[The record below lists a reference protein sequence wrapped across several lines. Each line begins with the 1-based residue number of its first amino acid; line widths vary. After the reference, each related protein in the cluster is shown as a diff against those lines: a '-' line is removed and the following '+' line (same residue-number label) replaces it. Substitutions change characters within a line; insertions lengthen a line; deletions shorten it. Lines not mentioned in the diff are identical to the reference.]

1 MCFSQCCNKVK
12 GKPSPATAGSRAT
25 LHRFF
30 ETPEKP
36 SKEARGTSSLN
47 EDRGTGE
54 AITIAP
60 FEDREEQVR
69 PGVPDDSE
77 IGAKAPIASK
87 SSDLA
92 IFALS
97 MDKERTQKNCTTR
110 EIKDKVKGDGIMI

>member
-36 SKEARGTSSLN
+36 SKPASGSSSLN
-47 EDRGTGE
+47 EDRGTGG

-60 FEDREEQVR
+60 FEDKKELVR
-69 PGVPDDSE
+69 PEVPDDSE
-77 IGAKAPIASK
+77 IGAKALIATK
-87 SSDLA
+87 SGDLA

-97 MDKERTQKNCTTR
+97 MEKGRTLKKTSTKEMT
-110 EIKDKVKGDGIMI
+110 D